1 MIKSI
6 LIISVLALTQT
17 VLGQL
22 TPYPGKPRLE
32 PFSEKEILKEE
43 DNKNCI
49 HKLTLNELQR
59 LKFYPFN
66 IAKEI
71 KLISFGDRDSDEIGG
86 RLPIDNGQI
95 NYNEAREV
103 ISLSKSQIDSLTD
116 IMYNFGYKGIFHTY
130 GKRHCYAPRNAIL
143 FIDSNSKIFAFIEL
157 CFQCDGFRISS
168 EKVKTG
174 DFCNQK
180 YQMLKDFFY
189 RNGVSYGASG
199 EY

>member
-1 MIKSI
+1 MIRSI
-6 LIISVLALTQT
+6 LIISLLALTQT

-103 ISLSKSQIDSLTD
+103 ISLSK
-116 IMYNFGYKGIFHTY
+116 
-130 GKRHCYAPRNAIL
+130 
-143 FIDSNSKIFAFIEL
+143 
-157 CFQCDGFRISS
+157 
-168 EKVKTG
+168 
-174 DFCNQK
+174 
-180 YQMLKDFFY
+180 
-189 RNGVSYGASG
+189 
-199 EY
+199 